1 MKKIIYGALAMTL
14 TFGTISCS
22 DFLDLAPINKITEN
36 DIFGS
41 EAGIEAYMAT
51 LYNRLPIEDFN
62 YGSESGFNN
71 WVGGCFVPALSCD
84 EAIHCE
90 FPHEIFGPATENN
103 AWNQWWTYDN
113 VRNVNQLIQ
122 ELKESTLFAPEK
134 QEELLGEAYAIRAWY
149 YFGMAKRYGG
159 VPIIKVPQEYDES
172 NPSALLV
179 NRSTE
184 EETYEFILEDLDNAI
199 AMLPPTRS
207 SREKYRINRYAA
219 AALKSRAMLYA
230 ASIAKYGSYDKNGL
244 VGFDDPS
251 KAEKYYKEVIKAVDV
266 VREGGYSL
274 YRGNADKAK
283 NYQEM
288 FWIKGDCP
296 EVIFVKKYEYPDKAH
311 NWDLWN
317 QPWGYRYPEGYGS
330 RLSPTLDLIEA
341 FPMADGTS
349 GEFETNSSGWI
360 VGDDGNILEVKDR
373 TDLFDGR
380 DSRLYAT
387 VLIPGAEWTNAK
399 GDVSGIIDVKRGI
412 AEMNGQNVTILKE
425 GGAFTDQISYTDPET
440 QKDTSIYVIGAQG
453 VGGNAESTIT
463 GLYIKKFLYEGNAT
477 QDPKHTSG
485 EQDWFE
491 FRYAEIELNYAEAA
505 AELATMGVSDY
516 VANGLTYLNDVRDRA
531 GVEDAPSLT
540 VDVVRNERQ
549 VELMYENHRFWDL
562 KRWRQADKV
571 MNNKKMKGLYP
582 YWVANKKTW
591 IFRKVEVGNA
601 HDFKPYLYYIRI
613 NDDQRKLNPGI
624 EQNPGY

>member
-1 MKKIIYGALAMTL
+1 MKKIAYGALAMAL
-14 TFGTISCS
+14 TFGSVSCS
-22 DFLDLAPINKITEN
+22 DFLDLSPINKITE
-36 DIFGS
+36 DVIFGT
-41 EAGIEAYMAT
+41 EAGIESYMAT

-62 YGSESGFNN
+62 YGCESGFNN
-71 WVGGCFVPALSCD
+71 WIGGCFVPAISCD

-90 FPHEIFGPATENN
+90 WPHEIFGPTGNG
-103 AWNQWWTYDN
+103 AWNQWWAYDN
-113 VRNVNQLIQ
+113 VRNVNQLIL
-122 ELKESTLFAPEK
+122 ELDKSVLFTPEK
-134 QEELLGEAYAIRAWY
+134 KRELLGEAYAIRAWY

-159 VPIIKVPQEYDES
+159 VPIIKVPQEYDPS
-172 NPSALLV
+172 NPSLLLV

-184 EETYEFILEDLDNAI
+184 EDTYNFILEDLDKAI
-199 AMLPPTRS
+199 EYLPEVRI
-207 SREKYRINRYAA
+207 SREKYRINRFAA
-219 AALKSRAMLYA
+219 AALKTRAMLFA
-230 ASIAKYGSYDKNGL
+230 ASIAKYGSYDKGGL
-244 VGFDDPS
+244 VGFDDAS
-251 KAEKYYKEVIKAVDV
+251 KAKTYYEEVIKAAALIIKD
-266 VREGGYSL
+266 GGYSL
-274 YRGNADKAK
+274 YRGNTDKAR

-317 QPWGYRYPEGYGS
+317 QPWGYRFTEGYGS
-330 RLSPTLDLIEA
+330 RLSPTLDLVES

-349 GEFETNSSGWI
+349 GEFKTNSEGWI
-360 VGDDGNILEVKDR
+360 IGEDNKILEVKER
-373 TDLFDGR
+373 TTLFDGR

-387 VLIPGAEWTNAK
+387 VLIPGSEWTNAK
-399 GDVSGIIDVKRGI
+399 GDVSGIIDVKKGI
-412 AEMNGQNVTILKE
+412 VELNGQKVTVVKE
-425 GGAFTDQISYTDPET
+425 GGAFTDQITYKDPVT
-440 QKDTSIYVIGAQG
+440 QKDTILYVIGEQG
-453 VGGNAESTIT
+453 VGGTSESTIT

-491 FRYAEIELNYAEAA
+491 FRYAEVLLNYAEAA

-516 VANGLTYLNDVRDRA
+516 VANGLDYLNDVRDRA
-531 GVEDAPSLT
+531 GVDDAPALT
-540 VDVVRNERQ
+540 VDVVRDEMRL
-549 VELMYENHRFWDL
+549 EFMYENHRFWDL

-582 YWVANKKTW
+582 YYVANNKTW
-591 IFRKVEVGNA
+591 IFKKTEVGNA